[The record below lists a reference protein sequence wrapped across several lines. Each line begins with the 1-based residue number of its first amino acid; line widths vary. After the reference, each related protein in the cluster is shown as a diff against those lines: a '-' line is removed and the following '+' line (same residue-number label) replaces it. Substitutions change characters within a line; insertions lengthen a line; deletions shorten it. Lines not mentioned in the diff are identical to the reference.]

1 MTKNAI
7 AITSNLLRCESVNI
21 GFIQAN
27 VLVFSIKYIQ
37 SRHDLY
43 LIYSAG
49 GPSVVA
55 SVVVS
60 VLSVVSSVAASVVVP
75 YDSSTYGLSAPPAT
89 SFAGAA
95 PS

>member
-1 MTKNAI
+1 MAKNAI

-55 SVVVS
+55 PS
-60 VLSVVSSVAASVVVP
+60 
-75 YDSSTYGLSAPPAT
+75 DSSTYGLSAPPAT